1 MGGDPTLQGVTD
13 DAQRDGSDAS
23 GASIQAAIAATERGV
38 RAEAARYGGV
48 PEGEEGGFEWR
59 ALRTFAAAHGRLI
72 SPGAYVFGPGG
83 REHDVCYLHTPDVGS
98 RWIKATHP
106 WYTGY
111 TVELVEGRPLLLNA
125 TALPYLRRLQLQID
139 MFGNDLRFQGVIE
152 DPGGWRCVTSQRHID
167 GLAPTLHEIDE
178 GLVAFGFHRLDI
190 EHMGY
195 EGSHSYL
202 MGNIG
207 LFDAHPANFRISEG
221 ILVPID
227 VILVEFSPEDAA
239 CLQQRLA

>member
-1 MGGDPTLQGVTD
+1 M
-13 DAQRDGSDAS
+13 
-23 GASIQAAIAATERGV
+23 
-38 RAEAARYGGV
+38 
-48 PEGEEGGFEWR
+48 
-59 ALRTFAAAHGRLI
+59 
-72 SPGAYVFGPGG
+72 
-83 REHDVCYLHTPDVGS
+83 
-98 RWIKATHP
+98 K
-106 WYTGY
+106 
-111 TVELVEGRPLLLNA
+111 LVEGRPLFQNA
-125 TALPYLRRLQLQID
+125 TALPYLRRLQLQGD
-139 MFGNDLRFQGVIE
+139 LFGDDLRFEGIIE
-152 DPGGWRCVTSQRHID
+152 DPRGWRCVTSQRHID

-202 MGNIG
+202 MDNVG

-239 CLQQRLA
+239 HLQKRRV